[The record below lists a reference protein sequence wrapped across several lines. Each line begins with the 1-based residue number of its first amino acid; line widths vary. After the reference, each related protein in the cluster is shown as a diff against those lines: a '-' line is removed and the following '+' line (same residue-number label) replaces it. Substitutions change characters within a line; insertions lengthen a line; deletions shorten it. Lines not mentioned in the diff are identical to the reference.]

1 MVYTMRSKVL
11 LLLLLCFCF
20 EACVGN
26 IIHRQDRPTNP
37 PTTDS
42 PSATTSSNQ
51 PEQTESSQTESSGR
65 DGKESISIDRSK
77 STFATLTPTA
87 NSTSS
92 STSATATSAA
102 TTAVISNI
110 NGASPTSS
118 LNPSTYNST
127 LTPNKL
133 PLTPEVTPAFGVAG
147 VILMLSGVVYTL
159 IGMKN
164 TFLHV
169 YLSAAY
175 LSSLAVTVL
184 ILYVMNPPVS
194 DAIQGA
200 YLVAI
205 VMTGLILGG
214 AAIVFTEMTEGLG
227 SLLGGFCFS
236 MWLLV
241 LKPGGLLTSTSSKA
255 IFIAAFT
262 VAAFSTSFSHYTRP
276 YGVIGGISFGGA
288 TAVVIGIDCFS
299 RAGLKEFWAYL
310 WDLNSNLFPLGATTY
325 PLTRGMK
332 VEIAAIIIIF
342 LAGIVSQMKLWKV
355 IKERR
360 EQRASERLQD
370 ERTMEQEEE
379 NVGRRVEHATAEDRS
394 QWEAVY
400 GNKEGEKAVGRSIR
414 DSGVGDM
421 DSQKKGPRSEV
432 TSVRRSDEE
441 IEMSDMPTPAPPG
454 LVMPS
459 QGQEGGQIT
468 VRVARD
474 PETPQ
479 LLDENGNPID
489 SDPNGRSYSS
499 VPGSTQMSLD
509 SDKIWV
515 VGADGEA
522 RLERRPSK
530 RDSKRVSGSVAPEVV
545 PLPFKVPEGDV
556 EDDRSSVATFADDEE
571 GFQKRRSKHLSVGS
585 MLMRKLSGKSAK
597 SAKSNRNSKSFTSGE
612 GMSTDDLVIPRGIED
627 DRASSIAATMDGLS
641 DDDMRSVRSSFDN
654 GPDTTDSARLE
665 DSPVLSPAEDETPVM
680 KDQGLATP
688 EDKSTTRPVSA
699 ATVATDILEPATG
712 PQEISE
718 DQIAAKRRSL
728 TSSTNPKPDPQSV
741 PDKEL
746 DNIEKPAVVPSV
758 ISAVE
763 SKPASITKDRLPPQL
778 SKVVMSYRTNE
789 WAKHLSSADAPE
801 MDELKLAEYPVE
813 EETKAELAAPV
824 NVEELQQTAEIAVP
838 RPASRSASQMSNY
851 GPPVLTRSTSSLSRA
866 PPQVGPPRD
875 NHFPPQTQDNN
886 LNRSASQL
894 SLKSQ
899 NVPRGF
905 RSPSGALIPEQIVE
919 SPIEEDLPSRSP
931 GMQSNGK
938 FQNAIPFGPSTTLLG
953 KRDSML
959 RNKTSYSA
967 NHAAL
972 ASTPEFPP
980 TTQSA
985 SRATSE
991 AGSLYNYPNSN
1002 AIVDD
1007 DEMPLS
1013 VRRNMIRRSSIQ
1025 AEQPPA
1031 QPVLYDSH
1039 QPKRQSSAP
1048 HPMVREQQLASWRAS
1063 VQQDL
1068 KSTVVPK
1075 NTIER
1080 SRSALWQ
1087 ERQAEEQKRMM
1098 EERKKGERDSKFD
1111 ERMRRGDMLDAHREA
1126 LRRMQASANKHA

>member
-1 MVYTMRSKVL
+1 M
-11 LLLLLCFCF
+11 
-20 EACVGN
+20 GN
-26 IIHRQDRPTNP
+26 IIHRQDGPTN
-37 PTTDS
+37 S
-42 PSATTSSNQ
+42 PITGSAAATTTSNQ
-51 PEQTESSQTESSGR
+51 PEQTESSG
-65 DGKESISIDRSK
+65 GNNKESTTANRSR

-87 NSTSS
+87 NSTSTS
-92 STSATATSAA
+92 KSATVTADA

-110 NGASPTSS
+110 NGASPTSP

-127 LTPNKL
+127 LTPDKL
-133 PLTPEVTPAFGVAG
+133 PLTPEVTPAFGVGG
-147 VILMLSGVVYTL
+147 VILLLSGVVYTL

-194 DAIQGA
+194 NAIQGA

-241 LKPGGLLTSTSSKA
+241 LQPGGLLKSTSSKA
-255 IFIAAFT
+255 VFIAAFT

-288 TAVVIGIDCFS
+288 TAVVLGIDCFS

-310 WDLNSNLFPLGATTY
+310 WDLNDNLFPLGATTY

-379 NVGRRVEHATAEDRS
+379 NVGRRVENAAAEDRS

-400 GNKEGEKAVGRSIR
+400 GNKERDKAAGGSIR

-421 DSQKKGPRSEV
+421 ESQKKGPRSEV

-441 IEMSDMPTPAPPG
+441 IEMSDIPTPAPSG
-454 LVMPS
+454 LVMTS
-459 QGQEGGQIT
+459 SGQEGGQVT

-479 LLDENGNPID
+479 LLDENGNTID
-489 SDPNGRSYSS
+489 SDPNGRNYSS
-499 VPGSTQMSLD
+499 APGATQVSLN

-515 VGADGEA
+515 VGSDGAA

-530 RDSKRVSGSVAPEVV
+530 RDSKRISGSVAPEVV

-571 GFQKRRSKHLSVGS
+571 GFHKRRSKHLSVGS

-597 SAKSNRNSKSFTSGE
+597 SAKSHRDSKNFTSGE

-641 DDDMRSVRSSFDN
+641 DDDMRSVRSSFDH
-654 GPDTTDSARLE
+654 GPDTTESARPD
-665 DSPVLSPAEDETPVM
+665 DSPVPSPTEEQKSPA
-680 KDQGLATP
+680 KDQELAIS
-688 EDKSTTRPVSA
+688 EEKSATRPVSA
-699 ATVATDILEPATG
+699 ATVATDILEPATK
-712 PQEISE
+712 QEEVSQE
-718 DQIAAKRRSL
+718 QIATKRKSL
-728 TSSTNPKPDPQSV
+728 TFSTNPKSETQSTS
-741 PDKEL
+741 
-746 DNIEKPAVVPSV
+746 EKVRDDVEKQTVAPSV

-801 MDELKLAEYPVE
+801 LDELKLAESPVE
-813 EETKAELAAPV
+813 KEPKVEVAAPV
-824 NVEELQQTAEIAVP
+824 NVEELQQTAENTAP
-838 RPASRSASQMSNY
+838 RPASRAASQMSSY
-851 GPPVLTRSTSSLSRA
+851 GPTALTRSTSSLSKA
-866 PPQVGPPRD
+866 PPQVGAPRD

-886 LNRSASQL
+886 LNRSTSQL
-894 SLKSQ
+894 SLNSL

-905 RSPSGALIPEQIVE
+905 RSSSGPLIPQQIVE
-919 SPIEEDLPSRSP
+919 SPIEEDFSSQYP
-931 GMQSNGK
+931 GMQPNGK
-938 FQNAIPFGPSTTLLG
+938 FQNSIPFGPSTTLLG

-959 RNKTSYSA
+959 RSKTSYSA
-967 NHAAL
+967 NHATL
-972 ASTPEFPP
+972 ATTPEFPQ
-980 TTQSA
+980 TAQSA
-985 SRATSE
+985 SRVNSE
-991 AGSLYNYPNSN
+991 AGSLYNYPNTN
-1002 AIVDD
+1002 AIIDD
-1007 DEMPLS
+1007 DEMSLS
-1013 VRRNMIRRSSIQ
+1013 ARRDLIRGSSFVQ
-1025 AEQPPA
+1025 AEQSFS

-1068 KSTVVPK
+1068 KSTAIPK
-1075 NTIER
+1075 HTIER

-1098 EERKKGERDSKFD
+1098 EERKRGERDSKFD

-1126 LRRMQASANKHA
+1126 LRRMQATANRNA

>member
-26 IIHRQDRPTNP
+26 IIHRQDGPTNS

-42 PSATTSSNQ
+42 AVATTSSNQ
-51 PEQTESSQTESSGR
+51 PEQTETSRGES
-65 DGKESISIDRSK
+65 KESTSADRSK

-87 NSTSS
+87 NSTST
-92 STSATATSAA
+92 STSATATAIA

-127 LTPNKL
+127 LTPDKL

-147 VILMLSGVVYTL
+147 VILILTGTVYTL

-194 DAIQGA
+194 NAIQGA

-227 SLLGGFCFS
+227 SLLGGFSFS

-288 TAVVIGIDCFS
+288 TAVVLGIDCFS

-310 WDLNSNLFPLGATTY
+310 WDLNSNLFPIGATTY

-332 VEIAAIIIIF
+332 VEIAAIVIIF

-370 ERTMEQEEE
+370 ERTMAQEEE
-379 NVGRRVEHATAEDRS
+379 NVGRRVENATAEDRS

-400 GNKEGEKAVGRSIR
+400 GNKEGDKAAGQSIR

-441 IEMSDMPTPAPPG
+441 IEMSDMPTTAPSG
-454 LVMPS
+454 LVMNS
-459 QGQEGGQIT
+459 NGQDGGQIT

-489 SDPNGRSYSS
+489 SDPNGRDYSS
-499 VPGSTQMSLD
+499 APGSTQMSLETE
-509 SDKIWV
+509 KIWV

-530 RDSKRVSGSVAPEVV
+530 RDSKRVSGSAAPEVV

-571 GFQKRRSKHLSVGS
+571 GFHKRRSKHLSVGS
-585 MLMRKLSGKSAK
+585 MLMRKLSGKSTK
-597 SAKSNRNSKSFTSGE
+597 SYRDSKNFTSGE
-612 GMSTDDLVIPRGIED
+612 GMSTDDLVIPRGVED

-641 DDDMRSVRSSFDN
+641 DDDMRSVRSSLDL
-654 GPDTTDSARLE
+654 GPDTTESARPD
-665 DSPVLSPAEDETPVM
+665 DSPVPSSTEVQIPATKNQE
-680 KDQGLATP
+680 LARP
-688 EDKSTTRPVSA
+688 EEKSTTRPLSA
-699 ATVATDILEPATG
+699 ATVATDTLDPASKQEEILQDE
-712 PQEISE
+712 
-718 DQIAAKRRSL
+718 IAAKRKSL
-728 TSSTNPKPDPQSV
+728 TSSTNPKPEAQSV
-741 PDKEL
+741 PEKETG
-746 DNIEKPAVVPSV
+746 DVEKQTVAPSV
-758 ISAVE
+758 ISAIE

-801 MDELKLAEYPVE
+801 LDELKLAEYPVE
-813 EETKAELAAPV
+813 EETKAEIAAPV
-824 NVEELQQTAEIAVP
+824 NVEELQQTAENATP
-838 RPASRSASQMSNY
+838 RPASRAASQISNY
-851 GPPVLTRSTSSLSRA
+851 GPPALTRSTSSLSKA
-866 PPQVGPPRD
+866 PPQVGPPR
-875 NHFPPQTQDNN
+875 NNQFPPQAQDNN
-886 LNRSASQL
+886 LSRSASQL
-894 SLKSQ
+894 SLNSQ

-905 RSPSGALIPEQIVE
+905 RSSSGPLIPQQIVE
-919 SPIEEDLPSRSP
+919 SPVEEDFASNSP
-931 GMQSNGK
+931 GMQSNGQ
-938 FQNAIPFGPSTTLLG
+938 FQNTIPFGPSTTLLG

-959 RNKTSYSA
+959 RSKTSYSA
-967 NHAAL
+967 NHATL
-972 ASTPEFPP
+972 ASTPEFPR

-985 SRATSE
+985 SRADSE
-991 AGSLYNYPNSN
+991 AGSLYNYPNTN
-1002 AIVDD
+1002 AIIDD
-1007 DEMPLS
+1007 DELPLS
-1013 VRRNMIRRSSIQ
+1013 IRRDMIRRTSINQ
-1025 AEQPPA
+1025 VEQSPS

-1068 KSTVVPK
+1068 KSTAVPK
-1075 NTIER
+1075 HTIER

-1098 EERKKGERDSKFD
+1098 DERKRGERDSKFD

-1126 LRRMQASANKHA
+1126 LRRMQASANRHA

>member
-1 MVYTMRSKVL
+1 
-11 LLLLLCFCF
+11 
-20 EACVGN
+20 
-26 IIHRQDRPTNP
+26 
-37 PTTDS
+37 
-42 PSATTSSNQ
+42 
-51 PEQTESSQTESSGR
+51 
-65 DGKESISIDRSK
+65 
-77 STFATLTPTA
+77 
-87 NSTSS
+87 
-92 STSATATSAA
+92 
-102 TTAVISNI
+102 
-110 NGASPTSS
+110 
-118 LNPSTYNST
+118 
-127 LTPNKL
+127 
-133 PLTPEVTPAFGVAG
+133 
-147 VILMLSGVVYTL
+147 
-159 IGMKN
+159 
-164 TFLHV
+164 
-169 YLSAAY
+169 
-175 LSSLAVTVL
+175 
-184 ILYVMNPPVS
+184 MNPPVS
-194 DAIQGA
+194 NAIQGA

-227 SLLGGFCFS
+227 SLLGGFSFS

-288 TAVVIGIDCFS
+288 TAVVLGIDCFS

-310 WDLNSNLFPLGATTY
+310 WDLNSNLFPIGATTY

-332 VEIAAIIIIF
+332 VEIAAIVIIF

-370 ERTMEQEEE
+370 ERTMAQEEE
-379 NVGRRVEHATAEDRS
+379 NVGRRVENATAEDRS

-400 GNKEGEKAVGRSIR
+400 GNKEGDKAAGQSIR

-432 TSVRRSDEE
+432 TSVRRSAEE
-441 IEMSDMPTPAPPG
+441 IEMSDMPTTAPSG
-454 LVMPS
+454 LVMNS
-459 QGQEGGQIT
+459 NGQDGGQIT

-489 SDPNGRSYSS
+489 SDPNGRDYASA
-499 VPGSTQMSLD
+499 PGSTQMSLETE
-509 SDKIWV
+509 KIWV

-530 RDSKRVSGSVAPEVV
+530 RDSKRVSGSAAPEVV

-571 GFQKRRSKHLSVGS
+571 GFHKRRSKHLSVGS
-585 MLMRKLSGKSAK
+585 MLMRKLSGKSTK
-597 SAKSNRNSKSFTSGE
+597 SYRDSKNFTSGE
-612 GMSTDDLVIPRGIED
+612 GMSTDDLVIPRGVED

-641 DDDMRSVRSSFDN
+641 DDDMRSVQSSLDL
-654 GPDTTDSARLE
+654 GPDTTESARPD
-665 DSPVLSPAEDETPVM
+665 DSPVPSSTEVQIPATKNQE
-680 KDQGLATP
+680 LARP
-688 EDKSTTRPVSA
+688 EEKSTTRPLSA
-699 ATVATDILEPATG
+699 ATVATDTLDPTSKQEEILQDE
-712 PQEISE
+712 
-718 DQIAAKRRSL
+718 IAAKRKSL
-728 TSSTNPKPDPQSV
+728 TSSTNPKPETQSV
-741 PDKEL
+741 PEKETG
-746 DNIEKPAVVPSV
+746 DVEKQTVAPSV
-758 ISAVE
+758 ISAIE

-801 MDELKLAEYPVE
+801 LDELKLAEYPVE
-813 EETKAELAAPV
+813 EETKAEIAAPV
-824 NVEELQQTAEIAVP
+824 NVEELQQTAEIATP
-838 RPASRSASQMSNY
+838 RPASRAASQISNY
-851 GPPVLTRSTSSLSRA
+851 GPPALTRSTSSLSKA
-866 PPQVGPPRD
+866 PPQVGPPR
-875 NHFPPQTQDNN
+875 NNQFPPQAQDNN
-886 LNRSASQL
+886 LSRSASQL
-894 SLKSQ
+894 SLNSQ

-905 RSPSGALIPEQIVE
+905 RSSSGPLIPQQIVE
-919 SPIEEDLPSRSP
+919 SPVEEDFASNSP
-931 GMQSNGK
+931 GMQSNGQ
-938 FQNAIPFGPSTTLLG
+938 FQNTIPFGPSTTLLG

-959 RNKTSYSA
+959 RSKTSYSA
-967 NHAAL
+967 NHATL
-972 ASTPEFPP
+972 ASTPEFPR

-985 SRATSE
+985 SRANSE
-991 AGSLYNYPNSN
+991 AGSLYNYPNTN
-1002 AIVDD
+1002 AIIDD
-1007 DEMPLS
+1007 DELPLS
-1013 VRRNMIRRSSIQ
+1013 VRRDMIRRTSINQ
-1025 AEQPPA
+1025 VEQSPS

-1068 KSTVVPK
+1068 KSTAVPK
-1075 NTIER
+1075 HTIER

-1098 EERKKGERDSKFD
+1098 DERKRGERDSKFD

-1126 LRRMQASANKHA
+1126 LRRMQASANRHA